1 MQNQDSLGLPFA
13 DIGQFPQHTQTPSC
27 TVLLLGESLGT
38 SWVWRFAKGR
48 DLLILIIRQFP
59 DPLKK
64 KKFLLLFVPG
74 LVKTIP
80 GKKMAVKDF
89 FLCRESL
96 EAMRNLWHTYSLR
109 HHELFWSDKFRIKQ
123 EQQKK
128 NRLVLFLPRLI
139 HRPHPPSFSSLI
151 CKMKNDRACQLHPT
165 AAERMN

>member
-1 MQNQDSLGLPFA
+1 M
-13 DIGQFPQHTQTPSC
+13 
-27 TVLLLGESLGT
+27 
-38 SWVWRFAKGR
+38 
-48 DLLILIIRQFP
+48 
-59 DPLKK
+59 
-64 KKFLLLFVPG
+64 PG

-128 NRLVLFLPRLI
+128 KQISFVSPKT
-139 HRPHPPSFSSLI
+139 HSQASPSKL
-151 CKMKNDRACQLHPT
+151 QLSHL
-165 AAERMN
+165 